1 MTIPTTRQLKV
12 FNTMIK
18 TYVAAI
24 DQGTTSTR
32 CILFNKIGEII
43 SDAQKEHQQ
52 IYPQPGWCEHDPMEI
67 WQNTQTVVH
76 EAISKAKVETSQVV
90 AVGIT
95 NQRETTVL
103 WDRETGKPLYNA
115 IVWHDAR
122 TNEIVKRLK
131 ETDSDDMCKNMTG
144 LPIATYFSASK
155 LIWMMENCPGVREKC
170 EQGKAMFGTIDSWL
184 IWNLTG
190 GLNGGLHLTD
200 VTNASRTMLMNLE
213 TQTWDDKLLQWTNI
227 PANVLPAI
235 CASSDKIATCTVD
248 SCLPNIPIAGIL
260 GDQQAALFGQTCFQ
274 PGEAKNTYGTGCF
287 LMMNTGDKIVPSNSG
302 LLTTV
307 AYKIG
312 NNPTQFALEGSVA
325 IAGALIQWLRDN
337 LKLIENAP
345 EVESLAKQV
354 ADNGGVY
361 LVPAFGGL
369 FAPHWRDDARGV
381 LVGLTAYCN
390 RNHIARASLESVAY
404 QTMEV
409 VDAMEKDVGQPMTSL
424 KVDGGMTVNELLM
437 QFQSDMLDVEVVRP
451 QVLETTALGAA
462 YAAGLAVG
470 YWKDLD
476 DLKANWKVDKT
487 WTSTFDGE
495 KRSLYQKKW
504 TKAVER
510 TLNWEDN

>member
-1 MTIPTTRQLKV
+1 MTKETQ
-12 FNTMIK
+12 

-32 CILFNKIGEII
+32 CILFNKTGEII
-43 SDAQKEHQQ
+43 SDAQKEHVQ
-52 IYPQPGWCEHDPMEI
+52 IFPQPGWCEHDPVEI
-67 WQNTQTVVH
+67 WQNTQSVVQ
-76 EAISKAKVETSQVV
+76 EAIAKAEVDISSQVV

-95 NQRETTVL
+95 NQRETTVF

-122 TNEIVKRLK
+122 THEIVKRLK
-131 ETDSDDMCKNMTG
+131 EADSNNTCKITTG

-155 LIWMMENCPGVREKC
+155 IIWMMENCPGVREKC
-170 EQGKAMFGTIDSWL
+170 EQGQAMFGTIDTWL
-184 IWNLTG
+184 VWNLTG
-190 GLNGGLHLTD
+190 GVNGGLHLTD
-200 VTNASRTMLMNLE
+200 VTNASRTMLMNLQ
-213 TQTWDDKLLQWTNI
+213 TQSWDDKLLQWTNI
-227 PANVLPAI
+227 SKNILPTI
-235 CASSDKIATCTVD
+235 CASSDKIGTCTFD

-274 PGEAKNTYGTGCF
+274 SGEAKNTYGTGCF
-287 LMMNTGDKIVPSNSG
+287 LMMNTGEKIVPSESG

-312 NNPTQFALEGSVA
+312 NSPCSYALEGSVA
-325 IAGALIQWLRDN
+325 VAGALVQWLRDN
-337 LKLIENAP
+337 LKIIENAS

-354 ADNGGVY
+354 SDNGGVY

-369 FAPHWRDDARGV
+369 FAPYWRDDARGV

-404 QTMEV
+404 QTMDV
-409 VDAMEKDVGQPMTSL
+409 VKAMEKDVGYPMTSL

-437 QFQSDMLDVEVVRP
+437 QFQADMLDVEVVRP
-451 QVLETTALGAA
+451 RVLETTALGAA

-470 YWKDLD
+470 YWNDIN
-476 DLKANWKVDKT
+476 DLKKNSRVGKT
-487 WTSTFDGE
+487 WNSTIEQE

-504 TKAVER
+504 KKAVER
-510 TLNWEDN
+510 TLDWED